1 MANAQRRP
9 RGVGHHLADG
19 ALSETW
25 AILCSHRLDP
35 GVGQHS
41 ATPCLVGT
49 ITCSLEIG
57 KDQFSAP
64 ISRNAA
70 RDRNWHCGL
79 LASDEGPAG
88 SLNRFA
94 PGEA

>member
-1 MANAQRRP
+1 MLPTSRSSYKWSPWTNIERW
-9 RGVGHHLADG
+9 
-19 ALSETW
+19 SEPW
-25 AILCSHRLDP
+25 AILCRHSP
-35 GVGQHS
+35 VPEVGEHS
-41 ATPCLVGT
+41 ANPCLVET
-49 ITCSLEIG
+49 ITYSLEIG
-57 KDQFSAP
+57 KDQFSAR

-70 RDRNWHCGL
+70 RDRNWHCVR

>member
-1 MANAQRRP
+1 MIA
-9 RGVGHHLADG
+9 GVRHLG
-19 ALSETW
+19 MMRQCSQYGMSTEPW
-25 AILCSHRLDP
+25 AILCRHPLDAV
-35 GVGQHS
+35 VGQHS
-41 ATPCLVGT
+41 VNPCLVGT
-49 ITCSLEIG
+49 ITYSLEIG

-70 RDRNWHCGL
+70 RDRNWHCVR

>member
-1 MANAQRRP
+1 VLGNALL
-9 RGVGHHLADG
+9 G
-19 ALSETW
+19 E
-25 AILCSHRLDP
+25 
-35 GVGQHS
+35 HS
-41 ATPCLVGT
+41 INPCLVRT
-49 ITCSLEIG
+49 ITYSLEIG

-70 RDRNWHCGL
+70 RDRNWHCVR

-88 SLNRFA
+88 SLNRFG